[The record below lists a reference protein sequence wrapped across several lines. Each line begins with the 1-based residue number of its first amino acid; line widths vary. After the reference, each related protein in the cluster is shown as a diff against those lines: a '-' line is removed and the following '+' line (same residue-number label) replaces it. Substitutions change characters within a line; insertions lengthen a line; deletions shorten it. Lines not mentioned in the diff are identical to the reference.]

1 VWEAFVGAGLIVVLM
16 AVVAFL
22 YVELEDGND

>member
-1 VWEAFVGAGLIVVLM
+1 MWEVFVGVGLIVVII
-16 AVVAFL
+16 AAVAFL